1 MHKTLANSSFGIY
14 VINLDRSPKR
24 LEEISKQLT
33 RVGLSF
39 HRVVAV
45 DGKEA
50 TLEQLTQLD
59 EASYQRKH
67 GKSSLPGELGCYLSH
82 VEAIRQFL
90 QSGHSYAVIL
100 EDDAILEDG
109 FSQVVQY
116 LSHHPKPWDMVKL
129 SGVHSGTPCAVS
141 TINDQYRLS
150 VMFSKCTCSSAYM
163 LNRKAAEAYNQGLLP
178 MSLPYDHEFDKGWTY
193 GIKVR
198 AVTPFVVIHNEQ
210 APTTIVTTPTISRKL
225 AGLHRLPA
233 YGYRLKTELCRLGY
247 AISQYLTARKPR
259 Q

>member
-1 MHKTLANSSFGIY
+1 M
-14 VINLDRSPKR
+14 
-24 LEEISKQLT
+24 
-33 RVGLSF
+33 
-39 HRVVAV
+39 
-45 DGKEA
+45 
-50 TLEQLTQLD
+50 
-59 EASYQRKH
+59 
-67 GKSSLPGELGCYLSH
+67 
-82 VEAIRQFL
+82 
-90 QSGHSYAVIL
+90 

-210 APTTIVTTPTISRKL
+210 APTTIITTPTISRKL